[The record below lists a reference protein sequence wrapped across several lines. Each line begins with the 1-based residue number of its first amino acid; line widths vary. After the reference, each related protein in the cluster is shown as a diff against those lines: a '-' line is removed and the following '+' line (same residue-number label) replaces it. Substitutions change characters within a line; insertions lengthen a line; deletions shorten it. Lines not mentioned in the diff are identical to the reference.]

1 MFILNVFVSFGDVFL
16 VDRKSRDWFLFMEG
30 MVVWVVDFIDGFIIG
45 LVV

>member
-16 VDRKSRDWFLFMEG
+16 VDRKLRDWFLFMEG
-30 MVVWVVDFIDGFIIG
+30 MVVCVVDFIDSFIIG